1 MGAEGA
7 GPRHKIPLGTAI
19 GLLAIQ
25 CGVMIAVGL
34 LLWHWSERDLD
45 AFVTIS
51 GLEVLQ
57 GLALGLAMIAIA
69 FALFRGFPRIGETL
83 VRMQADTYAFL
94 GPRLGLP
101 AIVFVSLCAGV
112 GEEALFRGG
121 LQTFLG
127 EQVGAPAAIALSSV
141 LFAAIHLG
149 KPIIT
154 ALLFVVGA
162 TFGAAYWL
170 TGSLLAVMISHALYD
185 IWALKY
191 LHGEFVRLGLVGE
204 AAAALANSAPSA

>member
-1 MGAEGA
+1 MAAEGA
-7 GPRHKIPLGTAI
+7 GSRHKIPLGTAI

-57 GLALGLAMIAIA
+57 GLAFGLAMIAIA

-101 AIVFVSLCAGV
+101 AIVFISLCAGV

-121 LQTFLG
+121 LQTPRSPCPRRCSPRSISASPLSPRSSSWW
-127 EQVGAPAAIALSSV
+127 AP
-141 LFAAIHLG
+141 
-149 KPIIT
+149 P
-154 ALLFVVGA
+154 
-162 TFGAAYWL
+162 
-170 TGSLLAVMISHALYD
+170 
-185 IWALKY
+185 
-191 LHGEFVRLGLVGE
+191 
-204 AAAALANSAPSA
+204 SAPYTG